1 MHDLFICKIS
11 CTGWTLNSARR
22 MGMKSFRGLAVS
34 VALFALLG
42 SAGCVGLTGSN
53 PLEPTSSADI
63 SVTPSPLKF
72 GSVVVGTS
80 NSQTMTLSNTSKADL
95 TITSLAISGKG
106 FTAAGIPTPM
116 TLGAGQSANFTA
128 AFKPGSAGAAS
139 GDISIKSS
147 TATLAVNVSGTGV
160 TSAPQIS
167 ANTSTVSFGNI
178 TVGTPSSQPVV
189 LTNTGNVDLNI
200 SSTSASGT
208 GFTASGGAGVKL
220 APNQS
225 VTVTVTFEPKATGS
239 VTGSLTVASNATNSA
254 NIQLSGAGV
263 TASDRHSVVLN
274 WSPSASA
281 VIGYFVYRGTI
292 SGGPYAKLSSSIDTA
307 PSYTDGT
314 VSGGQTYYYVV
325 TSVDS
330 SDVESAYSNQVAV
343 SVPAS

>member
-1 MHDLFICKIS
+1 M
-11 CTGWTLNSARR
+11 
-22 MGMKSFRGLAVS
+22 
-34 VALFALLG
+34 
-42 SAGCVGLTGSN
+42 GLTGSS

-95 TITSLAISGKG
+95 TITSVGISGKG
-106 FTAAGIPTPM
+106 FTASGIPTPM

-128 AFKPGSAGAAS
+128 AFKPGSAGAVS
-139 GDISIKSS
+139 GNISIKSS
-147 TATLAVNVSGTGV
+147 VATLGVSLSGTGV

-167 ANTSTVSFGNI
+167 PSTSTVSFGNI
-178 TVGTPSSQPVV
+178 TVGTPSSQSVV
-189 LTNTGNVDLNI
+189 LKNTGNVDLDI
-200 SSTSASGT
+200 SSMSVSGT
-208 GFTASGGAGVKL
+208 GFTASGGAGVTL

-225 VTVTVTFEPKATGS
+225 VTVTVTFEPRATGS
-239 VTGSLTVASNATNSA
+239 VTGGLTVASNATNSA

-281 VIGYFVYRGTI
+281 VIGYFVYRGTT

-330 SDVESAYSNQVAV
+330 SDVESAYSTQV
-343 SVPAS
+343 SVSIPAS